1 MKKMK
6 ILIAYDGSS
15 HADAAL
21 DDLGRAGLPEEAE
34 ALVLSVADVWTWP
47 SPKEDAREARAQE
60 LDIVGLNKAR
70 AQAEQAIEGAR
81 QLAVQASERIKS
93 VFPLWKVDA
102 EGCGDSPAWAVIK
115 KAEEWKADLIVVGS
129 QDRPPLS
136 RLMLGSV
143 SQKVLYEARCS
154 VRVGRARSRGD
165 DNAPRIVIGVDGSPG
180 AEAAVS
186 AVAKRNWPVGTEARV
201 ISAHSPQTLLA
212 IAHFIQP
219 VLVAAREPDDVRSAM
234 AQTIADSSAEK
245 LRAAGIAASAIARE
259 GDPRLVLL
267 DEAEEWQADCIFVG
281 ARGLRRI
288 KRFLLGSVSGG
299 VAAQANCSIEV
310 VRMPE
315 ASSADTGNESD
326 Q

>member
-21 DDLGRAGLPEEAE
+21 DDLQRAGLPQEAE
-34 ALVLSVADVWTWP
+34 ALILSVADVWTWP
-47 SPKEDAREARAQE
+47 SPKDDAREARAQE
-60 LDIVGLNKAR
+60 MDIISLNKAR
-70 AQAEQAIEGAR
+70 AQSDQAVEGAR
-81 QLAVQASERIKS
+81 KLAVQAGERIKAA
-93 VFPLWKVDA
+93 FPLWRVDA

-115 KAEEWKADLIVVGS
+115 QADEWEADLVVVGS
-129 QDRPPLS
+129 QDRPALR

-154 VRVGRARSRGD
+154 VRVGRARPRGD
-165 DNAPRIVIGVDGSPG
+165 DSPLRIIIGVDGSPG
-180 AEAAVS
+180 AEAAVN
-186 AVAKRNWPVGTEARV
+186 AVAGRNWPIGTEARV

-219 VLVAAREPDDVRSAM
+219 VLVAAREHSDDRSAM
-234 AQTIADSSAEK
+234 AQTIADLSAEK

-267 DEAEEWQADCIFVG
+267 DEAEEWQADSIFVG

-310 VRMPE
+310 VRTPE
-315 ASSADTGNESD
+315 ALSADTGNENN
-326 Q
+326 

>member
-186 AVAKRNWPVGTEARV
+186 AVAKRNWPVGTHRG
-201 ISAHSPQTLLA
+201 SRDLRP
-212 IAHFIQP
+212 FP
-219 VLVAAREPDDVRSAM
+219 
-234 AQTIADSSAEK
+234 ADAVSN
-245 LRAAGIAASAIARE
+245 RAFHTTR
-259 GDPRLVLL
+259 
-267 DEAEEWQADCIFVG
+267 
-281 ARGLRRI
+281 
-288 KRFLLGSVSGG
+288 SGG
-299 VAAQANCSIEV
+299 CQRARRRQERDGTNNRRLFGRKAPRGRDCCFSHSQG
-310 VRMPE
+310 RRPE
-315 ASSADTGNESD
+315 ACITR
-326 Q
+326 